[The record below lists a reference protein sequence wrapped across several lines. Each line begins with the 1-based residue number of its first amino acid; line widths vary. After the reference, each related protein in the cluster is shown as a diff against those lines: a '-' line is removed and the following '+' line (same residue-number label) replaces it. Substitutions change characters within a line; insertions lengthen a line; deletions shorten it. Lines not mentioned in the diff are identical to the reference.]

1 MNITGRQKIIYWD
14 KIAYEFGKFCIIYLG
29 QNSFKKD
36 FGLVNIAKSTKS
48 CNFKRK
54 IDIIFNQK

>member
-1 MNITGRQKIIYWD
+1 MRHWD
-14 KIAYEFGKFCIIYLG
+14 KIAYEFGKFSIIYLG

-48 CNFKRK
+48 CNLKGK
-54 IDIIFNQK
+54 IDVIFNQK